1 MGYGRRYEEGDEDM
15 SEVLGLKEK
24 LGRNVFKHNE
34 HRHIEIKAG
43 KERDPR
49 LKQAVYV
56 CPAGL
61 YSLNDQGE
69 VELTIDGCLECGT
82 CRLACGPELLE
93 WNYPAGGAGVQFRFG

>member
-1 MGYGRRYEEGDEDM
+1 M

-49 LKQAVYV
+49 LRKRF
-56 CPAGL
+56 CMPGW
-61 YSLNDQGE
+61 SLQ
-69 VELTIDGCLECGT
+69 
-82 CRLACGPELLE
+82 P
-93 WNYPAGGAGVQFRFG
+93 Q